1 MSKDYN
7 KSRRYNYFEG
17 GIRMTP
23 RDRVLKALNHEN
35 TEILP
40 YNLDLTDEVYHRL
53 VEYFND
59 KDFFEKT
66 GSHLAQERNE
76 SFTVLSDKVF
86 KDMFGVVWNR
96 EQEGDFGVVKDYILT
111 DSEFGGYS
119 FPVPDEKLIREKCER
134 LEHQK
139 DKFRMYIIGFSL
151 FERAWTL
158 RSMPEL
164 LIDFM
169 VNKEFA
175 NELLDRIVEYNL
187 AVVDIVS
194 EYDID
199 CIFYGDDWGQQKG
212 LIMGP
217 QLWREFIKP
226 RLKKMYDKAKENG
239 MYVAQH
245 SCGDISEV
253 FPDLIE
259 LGLDIYNTFQP
270 EIYDVAK
277 MKELYGDKITFFG
290 GISTQRLL
298 PSASPKEV
306 KAEMKRLMKLLGQD
320 GGYIVA
326 PTHAMPNDIPT
337 ENIMAFLEVVQ
348 NQK

>member
-1 MSKDYN
+1 
-7 KSRRYNYFEG
+7 
-17 GIRMTP
+17 MTN
-23 RDRVLKALNHEN
+23 RERVLMALRHEQPDVV
-35 TEILP
+35 P
-40 YNLDLTDEVYHRL
+40 YQLDLTDEVYCRL
-53 VEYFND
+53 QKYFND
-59 KDFFEKT
+59 EFFYEKT

-76 SFTVLSDKVF
+76 SFTTLSETKF
-86 KDMFGVVWNR
+86 RDMFGVLWNR
-96 EQEGDFGVVKDYILT
+96 EQEGDFGVVEDYILK
-111 DSEFGGYS
+111 DADFGDYV
-119 FPVPDEKLIREKCER
+119 FQKPDEKLIREKCER
-134 LEHQK
+134 LEKQK

-164 LIDFM
+164 LMDFM
-169 VNKEFA
+169 LNKEFA
-175 NELLDRIVEYNL
+175 GELLDRIVEYNL
-187 AVVDIVS
+187 AVVDIAAQ
-194 EYDID
+194 YDID

-217 QLWREFIKP
+217 ALWREFIKP
-226 RLKKMYDKAKENG
+226 RLKRMYDRVKEKG

-270 EIYDVAK
+270 EIYDVAE
-277 MKELYGDKITFFG
+277 MKRLYGDKITFYG

-298 PSASPKEV
+298 PNGTPEEV
-306 KAEMKRLMKLLGQD
+306 KNEMRRLMDILGRD
-320 GGYIVA
+320 GGYIAA
-326 PTHAMPNDIPT
+326 PTHSMPNDIPT
-337 ENIMAFLEVVQ
+337 ENILAFLKVVQ

>member
-1 MSKDYN
+1 MN
-7 KSRRYNYFEG
+7 LRE
-17 GIRMTP
+17 
-23 RDRVLKALNHEN
+23 RVIKTLKHEK
-35 TEILP
+35 TDIVP
-40 YNLDLTDEVYHRL
+40 YHLDLTDEVHERMIKH
-53 VEYFND
+53 FND
-59 KDFFEKT
+59 PDFMAKT
-66 GSHLAQERNE
+66 GSHLIQERNE
-76 SFTVLSDKVF
+76 SFTTISDTKF
-86 KDMFGVVWNR
+86 KDMFGVVWNK
-96 EQEGDFGVVKDYILT
+96 EQEGDFGIVDDYILK
-111 DSEFGGYS
+111 DAEFGDYI
-119 FPVPDEKLIREKCER
+119 FPAPDEKLIREKCER
-134 LEHQK
+134 LEKEK

-175 NELLDRIVEYNL
+175 HQLLDRILEYNL
-187 AVVDIVS
+187 AVVDIVAQ
-194 EYDID
+194 YDID

-217 QLWREFIKP
+217 QLWREFLKP
-226 RLKKMYDKAKENG
+226 RLKRMYDRAREKG

-270 EIYDVAK
+270 EIYDVAQ
-277 MKELYGDKITFFG
+277 MKKLYGDKITFYG

-298 PSASPKEV
+298 PKASPEEV
-306 KAEMKRLMKLLGQD
+306 KKEMKMLMELLGRD

-337 ENIMAFLEVVQ
+337 ENVLAFLETAK
-348 NQK
+348 NQKD

>member
-1 MSKDYN
+1 M
-7 KSRRYNYFEG
+7 NYRERV
-17 GIRMTP
+17 IR
-23 RDRVLKALNHEN
+23 ALNHEE
-35 TEILP
+35 TDIIP
-40 YNLDLTDEVYHRL
+40 YHLELTNEVYSRM
-53 VEYFND
+53 VSYFQDEN
-59 KDFFEKT
+59 FFAKT

-76 SFTVLSDKVF
+76 SFTALSPVKF

-96 EQEGDFGVVKDYILT
+96 KYEGDIGVVEDYLLKEP
-111 DSEFGGYS
+111 SLGSYK
-119 FPVPDEKLIREKCER
+119 FPYPDEKLIREKCER
-134 LEHQK
+134 LEKEQ

-164 LIDFM
+164 LMDFI
-169 VNKEFA
+169 VHEEFA
-175 NELLDRIVEYNL
+175 AELLDRITEYSM
-187 AVVDIVS
+187 AVVDIVA

-199 CIFYGDDWGQQKG
+199 CIFYGDDWGQQRG

-217 QLWREFIKP
+217 KLWRKFIKP
-226 RLKKMYDKAKENG
+226 RLGKLYRQAKEHG

-253 FPDLIE
+253 FPDLVD

-270 EIYDVAK
+270 EIYDVAG
-277 MKELYGDKITFFG
+277 MKRLYGDKITFYG

-298 PSASPKEV
+298 PKGTDDEV
-306 KAEMKRLMKLLGQD
+306 RAEMRRLMKLLGKN

-337 ENIMAFLEVVQ
+337 ENILAFLDVVQ
-348 NQK
+348 NQRP

>member
-1 MSKDYN
+1 
-7 KSRRYNYFEG
+7 
-17 GIRMTP
+17 
-23 RDRVLKALNHEN
+23 V
-35 TEILP
+35 P
-40 YNLDLTDEVYHRL
+40 YQLDLTEEAHDRL
-53 VEYFND
+53 VEYFHDVN
-59 KDFFEKT
+59 FFEKT

-76 SFTVLSDKVF
+76 SFETISSTEF
-86 KDMFGVVWNR
+86 KDMFGVIWNK
-96 EQEGDFGVVKDYILT
+96 EQAGDFGVVKDYILK
-111 DSEFGGYS
+111 DSEFDYYV
-119 FPVPDEKLIREKCER
+119 FPEPDEKLIRQKCEK
-134 LEHQK
+134 LQQQK

-169 VNKEFA
+169 VNKDFA
-175 NELLDRIVEYNL
+175 NELLDRIVKYNL

-194 EYDID
+194 QYDID

-217 QLWREFIKP
+217 GLWREFIKP
-226 RLKKMYDKAKENG
+226 RLRVMYNQVKQKS

-245 SCGDISEV
+245 SCGDVSEI

-277 MKELYGDKITFFG
+277 MKSLYGRNITFYG

-298 PSASPKEV
+298 PNAPPEEV
-306 KAEMKRLMKLLGQD
+306 KAEMLSLMKLLGQN

-326 PTHAMPNDIPT
+326 PTHSIPNDVPT
-337 ENIMAFLEVVQ
+337 ENILAFLEIVKNQ
-348 NQK
+348 NIRG